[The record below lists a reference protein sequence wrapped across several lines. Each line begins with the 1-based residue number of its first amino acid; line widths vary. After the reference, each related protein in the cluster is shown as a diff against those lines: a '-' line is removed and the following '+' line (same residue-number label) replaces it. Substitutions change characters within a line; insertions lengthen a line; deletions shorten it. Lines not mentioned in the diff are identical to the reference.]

1 MKNKLRLPLLFL
13 LVLTS
18 TFLPDYCLSL
28 MNKGSDLYFYLGLVL
43 VIVQF
48 VVMASAIAMIV
59 SDVREFYKEKKES
72 KSNPSNSNKNDE

>member
-1 MKNKLRLPLLFL
+1 
-13 LVLTS
+13 
-18 TFLPDYCLSL
+18 